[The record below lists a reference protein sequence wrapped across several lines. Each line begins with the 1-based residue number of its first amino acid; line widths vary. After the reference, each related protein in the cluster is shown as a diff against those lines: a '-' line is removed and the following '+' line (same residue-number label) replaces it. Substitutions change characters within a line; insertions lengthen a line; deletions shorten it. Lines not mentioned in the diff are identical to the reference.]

1 MSADNAIAILRT
13 RRSIGEGADSHYEY
27 RLAEYGVSGEPF
39 DRKQATQVSEDKG
52 LFSLPERVLRESGS
66 QDVAAYEEA
75 TRVVDGF
82 VEIVFHDAQY
92 FVSMFANSKVFT
104 NERDAVAEAVRI
116 EQDEEHYVE
125 YGHERVFVDTSWKD
139 LLAQADIVRQRRLT
153 CKVLGP
159 NARPL
164 NGRLDFQNLGNP
176 GIEDKLKAWGWSED
190 VIAATMKKVEAMY
203 WDWRTHREAENLR
216 LAREDNAA
224 EMERYQRSKD
234 RGCCQSHD
242 ESFVVDAEFE
252 GEVRVHFGFNYGH

>member
-13 RRSIGEGADSHYEY
+13 RRDNGDSAHYEY

-39 DRKQATQVSEDKG
+39 DRKQATSVSDEKG
-52 LFSLPERVLRESGS
+52 QYCLAERALIEAGS
-66 QDVAAYEEA
+66 RDADAFAAAEV
-75 TRVVDGF
+75 VVDGF
-82 VEIVFHDAQY
+82 VAIVFHDAQY

-104 NERDAVAEAVRI
+104 NERDAVAEAERI
-116 EQDEEHYVE
+116 EHEDHYVE
-125 YGHERVFVDTSWKD
+125 YGHERVFVDATWKE
-139 LLAQADIVRQRRLT
+139 LEAQAEVVRQRRLT

-176 GIEDKLKAWGWSED
+176 GIEDKLKSWGWSKD
-190 VIAATMKKVEAMY
+190 VIAATMNKVEAMY

-234 RGCCQSHD
+234 RGCCHSHD
-242 ESFVVDAEFE
+242 EVFVVDAEFQ